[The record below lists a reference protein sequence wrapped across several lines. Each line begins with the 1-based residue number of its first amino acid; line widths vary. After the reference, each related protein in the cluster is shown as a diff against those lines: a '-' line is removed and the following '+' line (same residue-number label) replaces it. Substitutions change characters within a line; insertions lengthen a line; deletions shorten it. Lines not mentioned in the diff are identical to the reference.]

1 MKLNLRG
8 IDLNLLPVFV
18 AIMEHGQLS
27 RAADTLGM
35 SQPAI
40 SAALQRLR
48 HTLGDALFVRTRSGM
63 EPTPVPAN
71 CMSNRAPAQYL
82 ATSLIRKTGSTPPVA
97 AATFASSWITSRW
110 FCCRPCW
117 AESAS
122 RPPM

>member
-63 EPTPVPAN
+63 EPTPRARELHEQAHAALAPFGEQAKWLAAVSDYIIERAN
-71 CMSNRAPAQYL
+71 
-82 ATSLIRKTGSTPPVA
+82 
-97 AATFASSWITSRW
+97 
-110 FCCRPCW
+110 
-117 AESAS
+117 
-122 RPPM
+122 